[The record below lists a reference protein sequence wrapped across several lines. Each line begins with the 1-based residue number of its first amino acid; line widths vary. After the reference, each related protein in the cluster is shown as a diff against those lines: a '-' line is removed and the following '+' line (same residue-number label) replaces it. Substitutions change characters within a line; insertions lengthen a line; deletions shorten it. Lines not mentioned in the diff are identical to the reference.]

1 MAVLSTEQEKKSF
14 LYTSITFL
22 LLMLLL
28 FMLKLREDI
37 EILDLEGGGGGGDIA
52 VNFGDSDVG
61 MGDNYESLESVRSA
75 PKPTP
80 QTPAPTKEI
89 LTSDNDDAPS
99 IADIKKPVDK
109 PTKKPDEVKP
119 VVKPTPKPPTPSK
132 STQNVLD
139 DLLNG
144 SDKGGDGNDKVG
156 GNKGKAY
163 GNPNDR
169 GYNGGGGSGT
179 GTGGG
184 DGSGT
189 GPGSGSGSG
198 GGSGGGRGTG
208 VGNYMLA
215 GRKNL
220 NKPQPDYVCNEQGVV
235 AVKIWVDRSG
245 NVVRAEAGDRG
256 TTNSAS
262 CLATQAVIAAKK
274 TKWQANEGAAET
286 QVGKIV
292 YNFRLD

>member
-1 MAVLSTEQEKKSF
+1 MAVLQTEEEKKSLF
-14 LYTSITFL
+14 ATAIIFTAL
-22 LLMLLL
+22 LLVL
-28 FMLKLREDI
+28 FFIKLSQDI
-37 EILDLEGGGGGGDIA
+37 EAVELEGGGGGGDIA

-61 MGDNYESLESVRSA
+61 MGDNFTSTQPVHSA

-80 QTPAPTKEI
+80 QTPVQASDI
-89 LTSDNDDAPS
+89 LTSDNDDAPVV
-99 IADIKKPVDK
+99 ADIKKTVDK
-109 PTKKPDEVKP
+109 PVKAPDEVKP

-132 STQNVLD
+132 STQNALD

-144 SDKGGDGNDKVG
+144 TDQSGDGNDKVG

-179 GTGGG
+179 GSGGG

-198 GGSGGGRGTG
+198 GGSGSGRGTG
-208 VGNYMLA
+208 VGSYMLA

-220 NKPQPDYVCNEQGVV
+220 NKPQPEYVCNEQGTV

-274 TKWQANEGAAET
+274 TKWQPNEAAAET